1 MRELK
6 NILIVDD
13 EPIIRLDIRDMLE
26 QAGYNVVSEAGDGFE
41 AIQLAQEFHPDIII
55 MDIKMPLLDGL
66 TASKRIMSENLT
78 SGIILLTAYSDTQF
92 IEKAK
97 DFGAL
102 GYLIKPLNE
111 GALIPMVELSL
122 AKGAEFKKMSEEII
136 KLNKKLSD
144 RKIIEQAK
152 GKLMSLENIT
162 EEAAYQKIRTISMEK
177 RVPMIDIA
185 ETLVLI
191 DE

>member
-1 MRELK
+1 MK
-6 NILIVDD
+6 KILVVDD

-26 QAGYNVVSEAGDGFE
+26 QAGYEVVGEAGDGFE
-41 AIQLAQEFHPDIII
+41 AIQMAQEYQPDVVI

-66 TASKRIMSENLT
+66 TASKRIMAEDLT
-78 SGIILLTAYSDTQF
+78 SGIILLTAFSDAKF

-122 AKGAEFKKMSEEII
+122 AKGEQFKKMSQEIK
-136 KLNKKLSD
+136 KLNKKLTD
-144 RKIIEQAK
+144 RKIIEKAK
-152 GKLMSLENIT
+152 GKLMSREKLS
-162 EEAAYQKIRTISMEK
+162 EEEAYQKMRSISMEK
-177 RVPMIDIA
+177 RVPMIEIA

>member
-1 MRELK
+1 MK

>member
-1 MRELK
+1 
-6 NILIVDD
+6 
-13 EPIIRLDIRDMLE
+13 MLE
-26 QAGYNVVSEAGDGFE
+26 QSGYNVVAEAGDGFE
-41 AIQLAQEFHPDIII
+41 AIQLAQKHHPDIVI

-66 TASKRIMSENLT
+66 TASKRIMAEDLT
-78 SGIILLTAYSDTQF
+78 SGIILLTAYSDTKF

-97 DFGAL
+97 EFGAS

-122 AKGAEFKKMSEEII
+122 AKGEEFKQMSQEIK
-136 KLNKKLSD
+136 KLNKKLSE
-144 RKIIEQAK
+144 RKTIEKAK
-152 GKLMSLENIT
+152 GKLMDLENLT
-162 EEAAYQKIRTISMEK
+162 EEEAYQKIRTISMEK

-191 DE
+191 DER